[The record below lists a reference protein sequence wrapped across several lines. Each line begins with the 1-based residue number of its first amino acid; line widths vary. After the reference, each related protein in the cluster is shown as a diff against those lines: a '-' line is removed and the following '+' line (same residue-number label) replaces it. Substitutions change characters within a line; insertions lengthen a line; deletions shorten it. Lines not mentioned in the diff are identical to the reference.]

1 MSRLIIM
8 ILVSHVNCK
17 IDRFCYWLFRVRLAI
32 FLKFTTLMKI
42 ISNHHL
48 ISFGSNII
56 TIQCLFQLTLSLL
69 IRLRAICWCIIK
81 PFLGFEQELLIFE
94 LQMALQSKFSP
105 KRWFELDLSLSL
117 VNNPEIKHVITRL
130 SPILILNY
138 ASS

>member
-1 MSRLIIM
+1 
-8 ILVSHVNCK
+8 
-17 IDRFCYWLFRVRLAI
+17 
-32 FLKFTTLMKI
+32 MKI

-56 TIQCLFQLTLSLL
+56 TIQCLFQLTFSFL
-69 IRLRAICWCIIK
+69 IRLSAICWCIIK
-81 PFLGFEQELLIFE
+81 TFLGFEQELLIFE

-105 KRWFELDLSLSL
+105 KWWFELDLSLSL